1 MPEST
6 NTNYSFSRMI
16 FLVSTVIGLVFCIL
30 IITLLVFLPLPSFL
44 SYFGYE
50 NSVTLVNADNIN
62 DPYISYIIGDL
73 VKSGTLI
80 SLKDVWSFQTG
91 FYQTIITI
99 LVAINGLIAAI
110 SVIYIKSTSEE
121 KAEEIT
127 KKYMSGDLFNHS
139 LNQKVEAQAALQLR
153 VVQGDYSATAETFEK
168 SAQMVDGALERLA
181 FLEAENQTLRQQL
194 KVIAER
200 VAKLDATEAEGKDY
214 RLVKKGM
221 RDGVRKKIG

>member
-1 MPEST
+1 M
-6 NTNYSFSRMI
+6 
-16 FLVSTVIGLVFCIL
+16 
-30 IITLLVFLPLPSFL
+30 
-44 SYFGYE
+44 
-50 NSVTLVNADNIN
+50 TLVNADNIN

-153 VVQGDYSATAETFEK
+153 VVQSDYSATAETFEK

>member
-1 MPEST
+1 M
-6 NTNYSFSRMI
+6 
-16 FLVSTVIGLVFCIL
+16 STVVGLVFCIL
-30 IITLLVFLPLPSFL
+30 ILTLLVFLPLPSFL

-50 NSVTLVNADNIN
+50 NSVTLVNSDNIN

-139 LNQKVEAQAALQLR
+139 LDQKVEAQAALQLR

>member
-16 FLVSTVIGLVFCIL
+16 FLVSTVVGLVFCIL
-30 IITLLVFLPLPSFL
+30 ILTLLVFLPLPSFL

-50 NSVTLVNADNIN
+50 NSVTLVNSDNIN

-139 LNQKVEAQAALQLR
+139 LDQKVEAQAALQLR

>member
-1 MPEST
+1 M
-6 NTNYSFSRMI
+6 
-16 FLVSTVIGLVFCIL
+16 STVIGLVFCIL

-153 VVQGDYSATAETFEK
+153 VVQSDYSATAETFEK